1 VGKAK
6 KLTKGQQRRIKANHD
21 KRLTNNNR
29 GKKADDSDLWQAG
42 DLSETQEGTVISR
55 FGQHADVEST
65 DGIIYRCNMR
75 RSIDSLVC
83 GDKVLWR
90 SGIEVFQDG
99 NQKTIESQSELTI
112 DTIKQSSKATLKV
125 TGIIEAVQERDSVLS
140 RPDVYDGVKPIAA
153 NISQILIVSS
163 VLPVFNA
170 DIIDRYLVAAEQTN
184 ITPVIVLNKMDLYD
198 SLEASVKSDIEQQL
212 AIYKQ
217 VGYQILYASSESGKG
232 LEELKTQLSAHT
244 SIFVGQS
251 GVGKSTLVNAL
262 MPELAL
268 ATKQVSSNSGL
279 GQHTTTVA
287 RLFHF
292 NKGGNLIDS
301 PGIREFGLW
310 HLSPEQ
316 VCNGFIEF
324 EDFLGLCKFRDCKHQ
339 NDPGCALIEAT
350 KNNEINPKRL
360 ASFQRILSS
369 LGENKLTSR
378 FND

>member
-1 VGKAK
+1 MAKVK
-6 KLTKGQQRRIKANHD
+6 KLTKGQQRRIKENHD
-21 KRLTNNNR
+21 KRLT
-29 GKKADDSDLWQAG
+29 KKTRSKKTSNSDIWQET
-42 DLSETQEGTVISR
+42 DLSEAQEGTIISR
-55 FGQHADVEST
+55 FGQHADVEG
-65 DGIIYRCNMR
+65 DNGIVYRCNMR

-90 SGIEVFQDG
+90 LGKEVLENGSLDTAQA
-99 NQKTIESQSELTI
+99 QSELTI
-112 DTIKQSSKATLKV
+112 DTIKQSSKSTLKV
-125 TGIIEAVQERDSVLS
+125 TGIIEAVHERASVLS

-153 NISQILIVSS
+153 NITQILIVSS

-184 ITPVIVLNKMDLYD
+184 ITPVIVLNKMDLYED
-198 SLEASVKSDIEQQL
+198 LSIEDKAEIEQQL
-212 AIYKQ
+212 AIYKKI
-217 VGYQILYASSESGKG
+217 GYQILYASSESGTG
-232 LEELKTQLSAHT
+232 LDELKTQLAAHT

-268 ATKQVSSNSGL
+268 ATKQVSTNSGL

-292 NKGGNLIDS
+292 TKGGNLIDS

-339 NDPGCALIEAT
+339 KDPGCALVEAT
-350 KNNEINPKRL
+350 LNNKINPKRL
-360 ASFQRILSS
+360 ESFQRILSS